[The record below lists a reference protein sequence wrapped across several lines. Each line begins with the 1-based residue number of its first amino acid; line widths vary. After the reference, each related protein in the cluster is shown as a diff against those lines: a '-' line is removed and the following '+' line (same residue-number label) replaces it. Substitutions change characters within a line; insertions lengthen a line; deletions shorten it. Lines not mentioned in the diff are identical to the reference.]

1 MSGEEK
7 FSCNGEKEGDEEVS
21 LILRLVIFLFV
32 IEMFYSKREVSD
44 PTIKSNLKSSST
56 FFDLDCVSFSIYIY
70 LFLTKW
76 MIFMKYQ
83 FLSNPTLIKFIL
95 RQSIDLYKY
104 FIINQ
109 VIQLPITKTI
119 MNNITK

>member
-1 MSGEEK
+1 
-7 FSCNGEKEGDEEVS
+7 
-21 LILRLVIFLFV
+21 
-32 IEMFYSKREVSD
+32 MFYSKREVSD

-95 RQSIDLYKY
+95 RRSIDLYKY

>member
-1 MSGEEK
+1 
-7 FSCNGEKEGDEEVS
+7 
-21 LILRLVIFLFV
+21 
-32 IEMFYSKREVSD
+32 
-44 PTIKSNLKSSST
+44 
-56 FFDLDCVSFSIYIY
+56 
-70 LFLTKW
+70 
-76 MIFMKYQ
+76 MKYQ